1 MKSGF
6 VSILGRPNAGKST
19 LLNALI
25 GEKVA
30 IVTPKAQTTRTRI
43 HGIYDVPAKKG
54 RHQAAQI
61 VFVDTPGVHTPGT
74 LLDKRMMQ
82 EVHDALETRDIVVLI
97 VDATRKYQLA
107 PPPGLKPSDS
117 TTGVGGLKPTASTG
131 QNPGAASVEGT
142 GFSPS
147 IQPANDGSF
156 SPGAR
161 NAAFTKS
168 QKEREEDEFVFRLV
182 RKLDCP
188 VFLLLNKIDQITAET
203 LAPLIAQLSAQHNF
217 AEVIPISAT
226 KRKGLDVLVEK
237 LIEHLPVGERYF
249 PKDQFT
255 DQPERFMVAEL
266 IREKILLET
275 GEEVPYASAV
285 VVEKFEEPPPPPK
298 HPKPLKAG
306 QLPPK
311 LPVTKIAAAIYC
323 EREGQKAILIGK
335 GGAKLKAIGTAA
347 RKEIES
353 LLGTRVFLEL
363 FVVVEENWRESQG
376 FLSTLDWRNQLEEL
390 AKRAENAA
398 RPYNDDNE
406 APKNEAPKNEAE
418 D

>member
-43 HGIYDVPAKKG
+43 HGIYDVPAKKSK
-54 RHQAAQI
+54 HQAAQI

-82 EVHDALETRDIVVLI
+82 EVYDALETRDIVVLI
-97 VDATRKYQLA
+97 VDATRNYQLA
-107 PPPGLKPSDS
+107 A
-117 TTGVGGLKPTASTG
+117 TR
-131 QNPGAASVEGT
+131 AAPIEENKSQ
-142 GFSPS
+142 FS
-147 IQPANDGSF
+147 
-156 SPGAR
+156 
-161 NAAFTKS
+161 KS

-188 VFLLLNKIDQITAET
+188 VFLLINKIDLITSER
-203 LAPLIAQLSAQHNF
+203 LAPLIAQLSAQHSF
-217 AEVIPISAT
+217 TEVIPISAT
-226 KRKGLDVLVEK
+226 KRKGLDILVEK
-237 LIEHLPVGERYF
+237 LIEHLPVGQRYF

-275 GEEVPYASAV
+275 GEEVPYAAAV

-298 HPKPLKAG
+298 SPRPLKAG

-363 FVVVEENWRESQG
+363 FVVVEENWRESRG
-376 FLSTLDWRNQLEEL
+376 FLATLDWRNQLEEL
-390 AKRAENAA
+390 AKR
-398 RPYNDDNE
+398 
-406 APKNEAPKNEAE
+406 EAE
-418 D
+418 VRPLVDDSEE

>member
-1 MKSGF
+1 LKSGF

-54 RHQAAQI
+54 KHQAAQI

-82 EVHDALETRDIVVLI
+82 EVYDALETRDIVVLI
-97 VDATRKYQLA
+97 VDATRNYHLA
-107 PPPGLKPSDS
+107 
-117 TTGVGGLKPTASTG
+117 A
-131 QNPGAASVEGT
+131 PGAVPAEENKSQ
-142 GFSPS
+142 FS
-147 IQPANDGSF
+147 
-156 SPGAR
+156 
-161 NAAFTKS
+161 KS

-188 VFLLLNKIDQITAET
+188 VFLLINKIDLITSEK
-203 LAPLIAQLSAQHNF
+203 LAPLIAQLSAQHSF
-217 AEVIPISAT
+217 TEVIPISAT
-226 KRKGLDVLVEK
+226 KRKGLDILVEK
-237 LIEHLPVGERYF
+237 LIEHLPVGQRYF
-249 PKDQFT
+249 SKDQFT

-298 HPKPLKAG
+298 NPRPLKAG

-363 FVVVEENWRESQG
+363 FVVVEENWRESRG
-376 FLSTLDWRNQLEEL
+376 FLATLDWRNQLEEL
-390 AKRAENAA
+390 AKRESEV
-398 RPYNDDNE
+398 RPPVGDSE
-406 APKNEAPKNEAE
+406 E
-418 D
+418 

>member
-54 RHQAAQI
+54 KHQAAQI

-97 VDATRKYQLA
+97 VDATRNYNLA
-107 PPPGLKPSDS
+107 APGQKPAEENKSQIS
-117 TTGVGGLKPTASTG
+117 
-131 QNPGAASVEGT
+131 
-142 GFSPS
+142 
-147 IQPANDGSF
+147 
-156 SPGAR
+156 
-161 NAAFTKS
+161 KS
-168 QKEREEDEFVFRLV
+168 QKEREEDEFVFRMV

-188 VFLLLNKIDQITAET
+188 VFLLINKIDLITSEK
-203 LAPLIAQLSAQHNF
+203 LAPLIAQLSGQHNF
-217 AEVIPISAT
+217 TEVIPISAA
-226 KRKGLDVLVEK
+226 KRKGLDILVEK
-237 LIEHLPVGERYF
+237 LIDHLPVGERYF

-285 VVEKFEEPPPPPK
+285 VIETFEEPPPPPK
-298 HPKPLKAG
+298 HPKPLKPG

-311 LPVTKIAAAIYC
+311 LPVTKIAAAVYC

-363 FVVVEENWRESQG
+363 FVVVEENWRESRG
-376 FLSTLDWRNQLEEL
+376 FLATLDWRNQLEEI
-390 AKRAENAA
+390 AQR
-398 RPYNDDNE
+398 
-406 APKNEAPKNEAE
+406 EAE
-418 D
+418 AGPKSDDSEE

>member
-54 RHQAAQI
+54 KHQAAQI

-82 EVHDALETRDIVVLI
+82 EVYDALETRDIVVLI
-97 VDATRKYQLA
+97 VDATRNYRLA
-107 PPPGLKPSDS
+107 PPPGLKPSDEAE
-117 TTGVGGLKPTASTG
+117 GFGGLKPTASTNKENKS
-131 QNPGAASVEGT
+131 Q
-142 GFSPS
+142 
-147 IQPANDGSF
+147 
-156 SPGAR
+156 
-161 NAAFTKS
+161 FTKS

-188 VFLLLNKIDQITAET
+188 VFLLINKIDLITSEK
-203 LAPLIAQLSAQHNF
+203 LAPLIAQLSAQHTF
-217 AEVIPISAT
+217 TEVIPISAT
-226 KRKGLDVLVEK
+226 KRKGLDSLIEK
-237 LIEHLPVGERYF
+237 LIEHLPVGQRYF

-298 HPKPLKAG
+298 NPRPLKAG

-363 FVVVEENWRESQG
+363 FVVVEANWRESRG
-376 FLSTLDWRNQLEEL
+376 FLATLDWRNQLEEL
-390 AKRAENAA
+390 AKRESEA
-398 RPYNDDNE
+398 RPRV
-406 APKNEAPKNEAE
+406 E
-418 D
+418 DSEE

>member
-1 MKSGF
+1 LKSGF

-82 EVHDALETRDIVVLI
+82 EVYDALETRDIVVLI
-97 VDATRKYQLA
+97 VDATRNYHLTA
-107 PPPGLKPSDS
+107 PG
-117 TTGVGGLKPTASTG
+117 TA
-131 QNPGAASVEGT
+131 PAAENKSQI
-142 GFSPS
+142 S
-147 IQPANDGSF
+147 
-156 SPGAR
+156 
-161 NAAFTKS
+161 KS

-188 VFLLLNKIDQITAET
+188 VFLLINKIDLITSEK
-203 LAPLIAQLSAQHNF
+203 LAPLIAQLSAQHTF
-217 AEVIPISAT
+217 TEVIPISAT
-226 KRKGLDVLVEK
+226 KRKGLDILVKK
-237 LIEHLPVGERYF
+237 LIEHLPVGQRYF

-285 VVEKFEEPPPPPK
+285 VIEKFEEPPPPPK
-298 HPKPLKAG
+298 NPRPLKAG

-347 RKEIES
+347 RKEIEP

-363 FVVVEENWRESQG
+363 FVVVEENWRESRG
-376 FLSTLDWRNQLEEL
+376 FLATLDWRNQLEEL
-390 AKRAENAA
+390 AKRESVAN
-398 RPYNDDNE
+398 PPVDDLE
-406 APKNEAPKNEAE
+406 K
-418 D
+418 

>member
-1 MKSGF
+1 VLNSAGDCSNGSEALSLKSGF

-43 HGIYDVPAKKG
+43 HGIYDVPSKKG
-54 RHQAAQI
+54 KHQAAQI
-61 VFVDTPGVHTPGT
+61 VFVDTPGVHTPGS

-82 EVHDALETRDIVVLI
+82 EVYDALETRDIVVLI
-97 VDATRKYQLA
+97 VDATRSFHLA
-107 PPPGLKPSDS
+107 PPGEKPGE
-117 TTGVGGLKPTASTG
+117 TAN
-131 QNPGAASVEGT
+131 Q
-142 GFSPS
+142 
-147 IQPANDGSF
+147 ANKSQT
-156 SPGAR
+156 SKSQTSKSQT
-161 NAAFTKS
+161 NKSQTSKS

-188 VFLLLNKIDQITAET
+188 VFLLINKIDQINAEK
-203 LAPLIAQLSAQHNF
+203 LAPLIVQLSAQHNF
-217 AEVIPISAT
+217 TEVIPISAT
-226 KRKGLDVLVEK
+226 KRKGLDILVEK
-237 LIEHLPVGERYF
+237 LIEHLPVGQRYF

-285 VVEKFEEPPPPPK
+285 VVEKFEEPPPLPK
-298 HPKPLKAG
+298 NPKPLKAG

-363 FVVVEENWRESQG
+363 FVVVQENWRESRG
-376 FLSTLDWRNQLEEL
+376 FLATLDWRNQLEEI
-390 AKRAENAA
+390 ARKDSNADPTA
-398 RPYNDDNE
+398 SGSE
-406 APKNEAPKNEAE
+406 E
-418 D
+418 

>member
-1 MKSGF
+1 LKSGF

-43 HGIYDVPAKKG
+43 HGILDVPARKG
-54 RHQAAQI
+54 KHQAAQI

-82 EVHDALETRDIVVLI
+82 EVYDALETRDVVVLI
-97 VDATRKYQLA
+97 VDATRNYHLG
-107 PPPGLKPSDS
+107 PPRLKPSDEAEDF
-117 TTGVGGLKPTASTG
+117 GGLDAAASTDRESG
-131 QNPGAASVEGT
+131 GRARR
-142 GFSPS
+142 S
-147 IQPANDGSF
+147 IENKSH
-156 SPGAR
+156 
-161 NAAFTKS
+161 FTKS
-168 QKEREEDEFVFRLV
+168 QKEREEDELVFRLV

-188 VFLLLNKIDQITAET
+188 VFLLINKIDLITSEK
-203 LAPLIAQLSAQHNF
+203 LAPLIVQLSGQHTF
-217 AEVIPISAT
+217 TEVIPISAT
-226 KRKGLDVLVEK
+226 KHKGLDILVKK

-249 PKDQFT
+249 PKDHFT

-298 HPKPLKAG
+298 NPRPLKAG

-363 FVVVEENWRESQG
+363 FVVVEENWRESRG
-376 FLSTLDWRNQLEEL
+376 FLATLDWRNQLEEL
-390 AKRAENAA
+390 ANREGGASPQIAE
-398 RPYNDDNE
+398 PE
-406 APKNEAPKNEAE
+406 E
-418 D
+418 

>member
-30 IVTPKAQTTRTRI
+30 IVTDKPQTTRTRT
-43 HGIYDVPAKKG
+43 HGILDVPAKKG
-54 RHQAAQI
+54 KHQAAQI

-82 EVHDALETRDIVVLI
+82 EVYDALETRDIVLLI
-97 VDATRKYQLA
+97 VDATRKFDLGA
-107 PPPGLKPSDS
+107 GGLKPSAEAAVS
-117 TTGVGGLKPTASTG
+117 GGLKPTASAQT
-131 QNPGAASVEGT
+131 
-142 GFSPS
+142 
-147 IQPANDGSF
+147 
-156 SPGAR
+156 R
-161 NAAFTKS
+161 S

-182 RKLDCP
+182 RKLECP
-188 VFLLLNKIDQITAET
+188 VFLLINKIDLITSEK
-203 LAPLIAQLSAQHNF
+203 LAPLIAHLSAQHNF
-217 AEVIPISAT
+217 AEVIPISAQ
-226 KRKGLDVLVEK
+226 KRKGLDILVEK
-237 LIEHLPVGERYF
+237 LIEHLSVGQRYF
-249 PKDQFT
+249 PRDQFT

-285 VVEKFEEPPPPPK
+285 VIEKFEEPPLPPK
-298 HPKPLKAG
+298 HPKPLKPG

-311 LPVTKIAAAIYC
+311 LPVTKISAAIYC

-335 GGAKLKAIGTAA
+335 GGAKLKAMGTAA
-347 RKEIES
+347 RQEIES

-363 FVVVEENWRESQG
+363 FVVVQENWRESRE
-376 FLSTLDWRNQLEEL
+376 FLAALDWRTQLEEL
-390 AKRAENAA
+390 AKQETGVMPSQDRE
-398 RPYNDDNE
+398 E
-406 APKNEAPKNEAE
+406 
-418 D
+418 

>member
-54 RHQAAQI
+54 KHQAAQI

-82 EVHDALETRDIVVLI
+82 EVYDALETRDIVVLI
-97 VDATRKYQLA
+97 VDATRNYHLA
-107 PPPGLKPSDS
+107 
-117 TTGVGGLKPTASTG
+117 A
-131 QNPGAASVEGT
+131 PGAARAEENKSQ
-142 GFSPS
+142 FS
-147 IQPANDGSF
+147 
-156 SPGAR
+156 
-161 NAAFTKS
+161 KS

-188 VFLLLNKIDQITAET
+188 VFLLINKIDLITSEK
-203 LAPLIAQLSAQHNF
+203 LAPLIAQLSAQHTF
-217 AEVIPISAT
+217 TEVIPISAQ
-226 KRKGLDVLVEK
+226 KRKGLDILVEK

-298 HPKPLKAG
+298 NARPLKAG

-311 LPVTKIAAAIYC
+311 LPVTRIAAAIYC

-335 GGAKLKAIGTAA
+335 GGVKLKAIGTAA
-347 RKEIES
+347 RKEIE
-353 LLGTRVFLEL
+353 
-363 FVVVEENWRESQG
+363 
-376 FLSTLDWRNQLEEL
+376 
-390 AKRAENAA
+390 
-398 RPYNDDNE
+398 
-406 APKNEAPKNEAE
+406 
-418 D
+418 

>member
-54 RHQAAQI
+54 KHQAAQI

-82 EVHDALETRDIVVLI
+82 EVYDALDTRDIVVLI
-97 VDATRKYQLA
+97 VDATRNYHLA
-107 PPPGLKPSDS
+107 PAG
-117 TTGVGGLKPTASTG
+117 TA
-131 QNPGAASVEGT
+131 PAAENKSQI
-142 GFSPS
+142 S
-147 IQPANDGSF
+147 
-156 SPGAR
+156 
-161 NAAFTKS
+161 KS
-168 QKEREEDEFVFRLV
+168 QKERDEDEFVFRLV

-188 VFLLLNKIDQITAET
+188 VFFLINKIDLITSEK
-203 LAPLIAQLSAQHNF
+203 LAPLIAQLSAQHAF

-226 KRKGLDVLVEK
+226 KRKGLDILIDK

-298 HPKPLKAG
+298 NPRPLKAG

-363 FVVVEENWRESQG
+363 FVVVEENWRESRG
-376 FLSTLDWRNQLEEL
+376 FLATLDWRNQLEEL
-390 AKRAENAA
+390 AKRESEGSPLAGDSE
-398 RPYNDDNE
+398 E
-406 APKNEAPKNEAE
+406 
-418 D
+418 

>member
-54 RHQAAQI
+54 KHQAAQI

-97 VDATRKYQLA
+97 VDATRNYNLA
-107 PPPGLKPSDS
+107 PPGQKPSEENKS
-117 TTGVGGLKPTASTG
+117 
-131 QNPGAASVEGT
+131 Q
-142 GFSPS
+142 FS
-147 IQPANDGSF
+147 
-156 SPGAR
+156 
-161 NAAFTKS
+161 KS

-188 VFLLLNKIDQITAET
+188 VFLLINKIDQITSEK
-203 LAPLIAQLSAQHNF
+203 LAPLIAQLSAQHTF
-217 AEVIPISAT
+217 TEVIPISAT
-226 KRKGLDVLVEK
+226 RRKGLDILVEK

-285 VVEKFEEPPPPPK
+285 VIEKFEEPPPPPK

-335 GGAKLKAIGTAA
+335 GGAKLKAIGTSA

-363 FVVVEENWRESQG
+363 FVVVEENWRESRG
-376 FLSTLDWRNQLEEL
+376 FLATLDWRTQLEDL
-390 AKRAENAA
+390 AKRDSEPGAKL
-398 RPYNDDNE
+398 DDSQE
-406 APKNEAPKNEAE
+406 
-418 D
+418 

>member
-1 MKSGF
+1 LKSGF

-43 HGIYDVPAKKG
+43 HGILDVQAKKG
-54 RHQAAQI
+54 KHQAAQI

-82 EVHDALETRDIVVLI
+82 EVYDALETRDIVVLI
-97 VDATRKYQLA
+97 VDATRNYNLA
-107 PPPGLKPSDS
+107 APGQKPSEENKS
-117 TTGVGGLKPTASTG
+117 
-131 QNPGAASVEGT
+131 QIN
-142 GFSPS
+142 
-147 IQPANDGSF
+147 
-156 SPGAR
+156 
-161 NAAFTKS
+161 KS

-188 VFLLLNKIDQITAET
+188 VFLLTNKIDLITSEK
-203 LAPLIAQLSAQHNF
+203 LAPLIANLSAQHSF
-217 AEVIPISAT
+217 TEVIPISAS
-226 KRKGLDVLVEK
+226 KRKGLDILVEK
-237 LIEHLPVGERYF
+237 LIDYLPVGQRYF

-285 VVEKFEEPPPPPK
+285 VVEKFEEPPPLPENRRPQ
-298 HPKPLKAG
+298 KAG

-363 FVVVEENWRESQG
+363 FVIVQENWRESRG
-376 FLSTLDWRNQLEEL
+376 FLATLDWRNQLEEL
-390 AKRAENAA
+390 ARKES
-398 RPYNDDNE
+398 E
-406 APKNEAPKNEAE
+406 AGSTSPVGDGKEQLGRVDPPTP

>member
-1 MKSGF
+1 LKSGF

-43 HGIYDVPAKKG
+43 HGIYDVPAKRGK
-54 RHQAAQI
+54 HQAAQI

-97 VDATRKYQLA
+97 VDATRNFHLA
-107 PPPGLKPSDS
+107 
-117 TTGVGGLKPTASTG
+117 T
-131 QNPGAASVEGT
+131 PGAARPEALLERT
-142 GFSPS
+142 G
-147 IQPANDGSF
+147 F

-188 VFLLLNKIDQITAET
+188 VFLLINKIDQITSEK
-203 LAPLIAQLSAQHNF
+203 LAPLIAQLSAQHTF
-217 AEVIPISAT
+217 TEVIPISAT
-226 KRKGLDVLVEK
+226 KRKGLDILVEK
-237 LIEHLPVGERYF
+237 LIQHLPVGERYF

-275 GEEVPYASAV
+275 GEEVPYAAAV

-298 HPKPLKAG
+298 NPRPLKAG

-363 FVVVEENWRESQG
+363 FVVVEENWRESRG
-376 FLSTLDWRNQLEEL
+376 FLATLDWRNQLEEI
-390 AKRAENAA
+390 ARREAGSSPKVAE
-398 RPYNDDNE
+398 PE
-406 APKNEAPKNEAE
+406 E
-418 D
+418 

>member
-1 MKSGF
+1 LKSGF

-43 HGIYDVPAKKG
+43 HGIYDVPARKG
-54 RHQAAQI
+54 KRQAAQI

-82 EVHDALETRDIVVLI
+82 EVYDALETRDIVVLI
-97 VDATRKYQLA
+97 VDATRNFHLAAPSAATSAPSNMPA
-107 PPPGLKPSDS
+107 PPNKVEAP
-117 TTGVGGLKPTASTG
+117 
-131 QNPGAASVEGT
+131 VEGM

-147 IQPANDGSF
+147 TQPAESGGF
-156 SPGAR
+156 RPGAR

-188 VFLLLNKIDQITAET
+188 VFLLINKIDQINAEK
-203 LAPLIAQLSAQHNF
+203 LAPLIAQLSSQHNF

-226 KRKGLDVLVEK
+226 KKKGLDILVEK

-298 HPKPLKAG
+298 HPKPLKSG

-347 RKEIES
+347 RKEIEP

-363 FVVVEENWRESQG
+363 FVVVQENWRDSRG
-376 FLSTLDWRNQLEEL
+376 FLQTLDWRNQLEEI
-390 AKRAENAA
+390 AKKDTPATLPPDYPE
-398 RPYNDDNE
+398 E
-406 APKNEAPKNEAE
+406 
-418 D
+418 

>member
-1 MKSGF
+1 LKSGF

-82 EVHDALETRDIVVLI
+82 EVYDALETRDIVVLI
-97 VDATRKYQLA
+97 VDATRNYHLTA
-107 PPPGLKPSDS
+107 PGTVP
-117 TTGVGGLKPTASTG
+117 
-131 QNPGAASVEGT
+131 AAENKSQI
-142 GFSPS
+142 S
-147 IQPANDGSF
+147 
-156 SPGAR
+156 
-161 NAAFTKS
+161 KS
-168 QKEREEDEFVFRLV
+168 QKGREEDEFVFRLV

-188 VFLLLNKIDQITAET
+188 VFLLINKIDLITSEK
-203 LAPLIAQLSAQHNF
+203 LAPLIAQLSAQHAF
-217 AEVIPISAT
+217 TEVIPISAT
-226 KRKGLDVLVEK
+226 KRKGLEILVEK

-298 HPKPLKAG
+298 NPRPLKAG

-363 FVVVEENWRESQG
+363 FVVVQENWRESGG
-376 FLSTLDWRNQLEEL
+376 FLATLDWRNQLEDL
-390 AKRAENAA
+390 AKRESSA
-398 RPYNDDNE
+398 RPQVVE
-406 APKNEAPKNEAE
+406 PEE
-418 D
+418 

>member
-54 RHQAAQI
+54 QHQAAQI

-82 EVHDALETRDIVVLI
+82 EVYDALETRDIVVLI
-97 VDATRKYQLA
+97 VDATRNYNLA
-107 PPPGLKPSDS
+107 APGEKPAETENQVNKS
-117 TTGVGGLKPTASTG
+117 
-131 QNPGAASVEGT
+131 Q
-142 GFSPS
+142 
-147 IQPANDGSF
+147 
-156 SPGAR
+156 
-161 NAAFTKS
+161 FTKS

-188 VFLLLNKIDQITAET
+188 VFLLINKIDLINAEK

-217 AEVIPISAT
+217 TEVIPISAT
-226 KRKGLDVLVEK
+226 KKKGLDILVEK

-298 HPKPLKAG
+298 HPKPLKDG

-335 GGAKLKAIGTAA
+335 GGIKLKAIGTAA

-363 FVVVEENWRESQG
+363 FVVVQENWRESRG
-376 FLSTLDWRNQLEEL
+376 FLQTLDWRNQLEEI
-390 AKRAENAA
+390 A
-398 RPYNDDNE
+398 RKETE
-406 APKNEAPKNEAE
+406 ATPRETIGEE
-418 D
+418 

>member
-1 MKSGF
+1 MTASPASAARVAALIRIEALLLKSGF

-30 IVTPKAQTTRTRI
+30 IVTPKAQTTRTRV
-43 HGIYDVPAKKG
+43 HGILDLPAKKG
-54 RHQAAQI
+54 KHQAAQI

-74 LLDKRMMQ
+74 LLDKHMMQ
-82 EVHDALETRDIVVLI
+82 EVYDALENRDIVVLI
-97 VDATRKYQLA
+97 VDATRSYNLA
-107 PPPGLKPSDS
+107 AL
-117 TTGVGGLKPTASTG
+117 G
-131 QNPGAASVEGT
+131 QAAAENRGQIS
-142 GFSPS
+142 
-147 IQPANDGSF
+147 
-156 SPGAR
+156 
-161 NAAFTKS
+161 KS

-188 VFLLLNKIDQITAET
+188 VFLLINKIDLITSEK
-203 LAPLIAQLSAQHNF
+203 LAPLIAQLSAQHSF
-217 AEVIPISAT
+217 TEVIPISAQ
-226 KRKGLDVLVEK
+226 KRKGLDILVEK
-237 LIEHLPVGERYF
+237 LIEHLPVGQRYF

-275 GEEVPYASAV
+275 GEEVPYAAAV

-298 HPKPLKAG
+298 NPRPLKAG

-363 FVVVEENWRESQG
+363 FVVVQENWRESRG
-376 FLSTLDWRNQLEEL
+376 FLATLDWRNQLEEL
-390 AKRAENAA
+390 AKKEEGAKPQQDEG
-398 RPYNDDNE
+398 E
-406 APKNEAPKNEAE
+406 
-418 D
+418 

>member
-1 MKSGF
+1 LKSGF

-19 LLNALI
+19 LLNALV

-43 HGIYDVPAKKG
+43 HGILDLPAKKG
-54 RHQAAQI
+54 RRPAAQI

-82 EVHDALETRDIVVLI
+82 EVYDALETRDVVVLI
-97 VDATRKYQLA
+97 VDATRNYNLA
-107 PPPGLKPSDS
+107 PPPGPKLSDDAAD
-117 TTGVGGLKPTASTG
+117 VGGL
-131 QNPGAASVEGT
+131 NPAA
-142 GFSPS
+142 PS
-147 IQPANDGSF
+147 HRDNKSQ
-156 SPGAR
+156 
-161 NAAFTKS
+161 FTKS

-188 VFLLLNKIDQITAET
+188 VFLLLNKIDQITAER
-203 LAPLIAQLSAQHNF
+203 LAPLIAQLSAQHSF

-226 KRKGLDVLVEK
+226 KRKGLDILVEK
-237 LIEHLPVGERYF
+237 LVEHLPVGERYF
-249 PKDQFT
+249 PRDQFT

-298 HPKPLKAG
+298 NPKPLKAG

-347 RKEIES
+347 RKEIEP

-363 FVVVEENWRESQG
+363 FVVVEENWRESRG
-376 FLSTLDWRNQLEEL
+376 FLATLDWRNQLEEI
-390 AKRAENAA
+390 A
-398 RPYNDDNE
+398 R
-406 APKNEAPKNEAE
+406 KEAE
-418 D
+418 SGPSLDEPAE

>member
-1 MKSGF
+1 LKSGF

-54 RHQAAQI
+54 KHQAAQI
-61 VFVDTPGVHTPGT
+61 VFVDTPGVHSPGT
-74 LLDKRMMQ
+74 LLDKQMMQ
-82 EVHDALETRDIVVLI
+82 EVYDALESRDIVLLMI
-97 VDATRKYQLA
+97 DATRKYDLA
-107 PPPGLKPSDS
+107 APSTSAGEVSAGSKPAR
-117 TTGVGGLKPTASTG
+117 KKAS
-131 QNPGAASVEGT
+131 S
-142 GFSPS
+142 SLD
-147 IQPANDGSF
+147 IQPVVHSSNS
-156 SPGAR
+156 
-161 NAAFTKS
+161 KS

-188 VFLLLNKIDQITAET
+188 VFLLINKIDLITSET
-203 LAPLIAQLSAQHNF
+203 LAPLIASLSAQHSF
-217 AEVIPISAT
+217 AEVIPISARN
-226 KRKGLDVLVEK
+226 RKGLEIVVEK
-237 LIEHLPVGERYF
+237 LIEHLPIGERYF

-285 VVEKFEEPPPPPK
+285 VIEKFEEPPPPTK
-298 HPKPLKAG
+298 KPRPVKAG
-306 QLPPK
+306 QMPPK

-335 GGAKLKAIGTAA
+335 GGAKLKAIGTSA

-363 FVVVEENWRESQG
+363 FVVVEENWRESRG
-376 FLSTLDWRNQLEEL
+376 FLATLDWRTQLEDL
-390 AKRAENAA
+390 AKKDAA
-398 RPYNDDNE
+398 ASKNDRE
-406 APKNEAPKNEAE
+406 EK
-418 D
+418 

>member
-43 HGIYDVPAKKG
+43 HGILDVPAKKSK
-54 RHQAAQI
+54 HQAAQI

-82 EVHDALETRDIVVLI
+82 EVYDALETRDIVVLI
-97 VDATRKYQLA
+97 VDATRSYNLAAPGEKTAPENKSQL
-107 PPPGLKPSDS
+107 
-117 TTGVGGLKPTASTG
+117 
-131 QNPGAASVEGT
+131 
-142 GFSPS
+142 
-147 IQPANDGSF
+147 
-156 SPGAR
+156 
-161 NAAFTKS
+161 TKS

-188 VFLLLNKIDQITAET
+188 VFLLINKIDLITAEK
-203 LAPLIAQLSAQHNF
+203 LAPLIAQLSAQHTF
-217 AEVIPISAT
+217 TEVIPISAQ
-226 KRKGLDVLVEK
+226 KRKGLDVLVAK
-237 LIEHLPVGERYF
+237 LIEHLPVGQRFF

-298 HPKPLKAG
+298 NPKSLKPG

-335 GGAKLKAIGTAA
+335 GGVKLKAIGTAA

-363 FVVVEENWRESQG
+363 FVVVEENWRESRG
-376 FLSTLDWRNQLEEL
+376 FLQTLDWRNQLEEI
-390 AKRAENAA
+390 AKREQ
-398 RPYNDDNE
+398 E
-406 APKNEAPKNEAE
+406 ATPPDEQESS
-418 D
+418 